1 MVATADELR
10 EIPLFDGLGD
20 ADLETLAH
28 WFEAKTVGEG
38 SQLIGEGAA
47 GYCFFVLADG
57 GAIVTSEGAELATLG
72 PGDFFGEMAILGD
85 GRRRATVTTT
95 SPAKV
100 LVLFGTE
107 FRQLEQEHAGV
118 AARIREAMEQRLSA
132 RS

>member
-10 EIPLFDGLGD
+10 AIPLFDGLGD
-20 ADLETLAH
+20 ADLETLAP
-28 WFEAKTVGEG
+28 WFEAKTLGEG

-47 GYCFFVLADG
+47 GYSFFILVAG
-57 GAIVTSEGAELATLG
+57 SAVVTSEDAELARLG

-85 GRRRATVTTT
+85 GRRRATVTTI

-107 FRQLEQEHAGV
+107 FRQLEQEHPEL
-118 AARIREAMEQRLSA
+118 AARIEAGVRERAQSPA
-132 RS
+132 